1 MCGQVR
7 LMGDFDGWTRGLDL
21 SAEDLGSDGVFTRFT
36 ARLLLPK
43 VRCQRHSLMTT

>member
-1 MCGQVR
+1 
-7 LMGDFDGWTRGLDL
+7 MGDFDGWTRGLDL

-43 VRCQRHSLMTT
+43 VRR